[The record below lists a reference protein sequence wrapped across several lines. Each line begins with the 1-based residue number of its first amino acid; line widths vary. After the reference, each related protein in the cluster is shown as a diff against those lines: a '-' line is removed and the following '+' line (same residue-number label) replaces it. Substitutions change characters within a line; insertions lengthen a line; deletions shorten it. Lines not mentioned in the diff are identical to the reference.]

1 MLLSQFGGTVLSSV
15 LYVLPHQLEIVG
27 ILWFE
32 FVSLV
37 EEIVDDVVLL
47 GHWVGLHVLV
57 DHESTHIVVDDIV
70 DLVLY
75 DE

>member
-1 MLLSQFGGTVLSSV
+1 MLLSEFGGTVLPSV
-15 LYVLPHQLEIVG
+15 LYVLSDQLEVVG
-27 ILWFE
+27 VLGFE

-57 DHESTHIVVDDIV
+57 DHESTHIVVNYIV